1 MIEPHTSQAGA
12 SPVKWENWALNCS
25 KVFISVCNGPDV
37 SVIVEPTR
45 ALIRPAGSVD
55 MIFGSEEGFFAV
67 LKAERAGFLRA
78 KACALIFV
86 PVFASAIFFARSF
99 VFSTTSLA
107 VVVFLLSFGAAAVLL
122 GVFLSA

>member
-1 MIEPHTSQAGA
+1 M
-12 SPVKWENWALNCS
+12 KCENWALNCS
-25 KVFISVCNGPDV
+25 KVFISVCNELDV
-37 SVIVEPTR
+37 SVIAEPTR
-45 ALIRPAGSVD
+45 ALIRPAGSVE
-55 MIFGSEEGFFAV
+55 IFFGAGEGCLAG

-78 KACALIFV
+78 RAGVLIFV

-107 VVVFLLSFGAAAVLL
+107 VVVFLFSGGADTTVLF